1 MYLFLELW
9 SAKESWLS
17 LSETEKSEFFKKIS
31 DGVKDILEPD
41 CKAIGWAI
49 NDPDTAERLDYEY
62 LALWQMPDK
71 ETVEIFEKR
80 IQELGWF
87 EHFKQQ
93 HMRGKDISLDECF
106 TDMMA
111 R

>member
-1 MYLFLELW
+1 MALLPTFLIAPNPKTSL
-9 SAKESWLS
+9 

-49 NDPDTAERLDYEY
+49 NDPETAERLDYEY

-87 EHFKQQ
+87 EHFKHCLLYTSPSQ
-93 HMRGKDISLDECF
+93 RD
-106 TDMMA
+106 
-111 R
+111 

>member
-17 LSETEKSEFFKKIS
+17 LSETEKSGFFQKIS
-31 DGVKDILEPD
+31 DGMKDILEPD
-41 CKAIGWAI
+41 CKAIGFAI
-49 NDPDTAERLDYEY
+49 NDTDTDKRLDYEY

-71 ETVEIFEKR
+71 ETAERFEKR
-80 IQELGWF
+80 LRELDWF

-93 HMRGKDISLDECF
+93 HMRGKDISVDECF
-106 TDMMA
+106 AHMMT

>member
-41 CKAIGWAI
+41 CKAIGW
-49 NDPDTAERLDYEY
+49 
-62 LALWQMPDK
+62 Q
-71 ETVEIFEKR
+71 
-80 IQELGWF
+80 
-87 EHFKQQ
+87 
-93 HMRGKDISLDECF
+93 
-106 TDMMA
+106 
-111 R
+111 